1 MGIFDQ
7 VKQMKDAFSQLGN
20 MQEKQA
26 ELQKRLTGIRV
37 SASAGAGM
45 VEITATADGAITD
58 LKINPIM
65 FNAEDAKMLEDLI
78 ISATNEVLRKSKDVM
93 AHEVKNVLGFNPK
106 DIEAMMN
113 QMNPPGG
120 NSSV

>member
-7 VKQMKDAFSQLGN
+7 VKQMKEAFSQLGN

-26 ELQKRLTGIRV
+26 ELQKRLSGIRV
-37 SASAGAGM
+37 TASAGAGM
-45 VEITATADGAITD
+45 VEATATADGIITD

-120 NSSV
+120 NPPV

>member
-1 MGIFDQ
+1 MFDQ

-26 ELQKRLTGIRV
+26 ELQKRLAQIRV
-37 SASAGAGM
+37 VGSAGAGM
-45 VEITATADGAITD
+45 VEVTASAEGTIVNI
-58 LKINPIM
+58 KINPIM
-65 FNAEDAKMLEDLI
+65 FSSDDSKMLEDLI
-78 ISATNEVLRKSKDVM
+78 ISASNEALRKAKEAM

-113 QMNPPGG
+113 QMNPGGGG
-120 NSSV
+120 NPSV

>member
-26 ELQKRLTGIRV
+26 ELQKRLAGIRV

-120 NSSV
+120 NPSV